1 MIKSPSMMKRLVSPF
16 KWLWQRRRKFD
27 ILASLFLVVIASL
40 FLLGGSQVVLDG
52 AGDRARVFTRGIE
65 FDFTEWVVDAFF
77 QKARAAFLSSERFIP
92 EEERRQLVLD
102 YLQDIRHSQELE
114 RRIENVY
121 ADPDVDDAEAASAEL
136 RQEYDQLKQRLDQ
149 FQPAAE
155 AILQNQVAEVVAEMG
170 LTLGGQP
177 IPPVLYR
184 TTPLPMAL
192 IISPR
197 DVIRQDADI
206 SLVPDL
212 SMDEVT
218 RLEDRVARELDVSTL
233 VVNIGGIG
241 TYPTMVY
248 ETSNLEWLSEV
259 VAHEWIHNYL
269 TQRPLGLSYLSSP
282 ELRTMNETT
291 ASIAGKEI
299 GRVVIERFYPE
310 LLPPP
315 APSEPA
321 TAQPE
326 EPEPAQPVFN
336 FVKEMHT
343 TRVNA
348 DQLLAA
354 GKIAEAEAYMEQRR
368 AFFWDHGYLIR
379 KLNQAYFAFYGAYA
393 DQEGGGAAGTDPV
406 GAAVRELRLRSASLE
421 EFIDRIAWM
430 HSFEQLE
437 SALQT

>member
-1 MIKSPSMMKRLVSPF
+1 MMTRLVSSF
-16 KWLWQRRRKFD
+16 KWLWQRRRWFD
-27 ILASLFLVVIASL
+27 ILASLSLVVIASL

-52 AGDRARVFTRGIE
+52 TGDRARVFTRGIE

-92 EEERRQLVLD
+92 ENERRQLVLD
-102 YLQDIRHSQELE
+102 YLQDTRQAQELE
-114 RRIENVY
+114 WRIENVY
-121 ADPDVDDAEAASAEL
+121 ADPDVEDAEAASAEL
-136 RQEYDQLKQRLDQ
+136 RQEYALLKQRLEQ
-149 FQPAAE
+149 LQPTAE
-155 AILQNQVAEVVAEMG
+155 AVLQSQVAEVVADLD

-184 TTPLPMAL
+184 STPLPLAL

-197 DVIRQDADI
+197 DVIRQDGDI
-206 SLVPDL
+206 SLIPDL
-212 SMDEVT
+212 TLDEIIG
-218 RLEDRVARELDVSTL
+218 LEDKVAQDLDVSTL

-299 GRVVIERFYPE
+299 GRAVIERFYPE

-315 APSEPA
+315 ESSIPA
-321 TAQPE
+321 TA
-326 EPEPAQPVFN
+326 EPEDAEPEQPVFD

-343 TRVNA
+343 TRVMA
-348 DQLLAA
+348 DQLLAE
-354 GKIAEAEAYMEQRR
+354 GKIAEAESYMEGRR
-368 AFFWDHGYLIR
+368 ELFWDNGYLIR
-379 KLNQAYFAFYGAYA
+379 KLNQAYFAFHGAYA
-393 DQEGGGAAGTDPV
+393 DQEGGGAAGSDPV
-406 GAAVRELRLRSASLE
+406 GAAVRELRARSASLE
-421 EFIDRIAWM
+421 EFIERIAWM
-430 HSFEQLE
+430 YSFEQLQG
-437 SALQT
+437 ALQS

>member
-1 MIKSPSMMKRLVSPF
+1 MMKRLVLPF
-16 KWLWQRRRKFD
+16 KWLWQRRRRFD
-27 ILASLFLVVIASL
+27 VLASLSLVMISSL
-40 FLLGGSQVVLDG
+40 FLLGGSQPVLDG

-92 EEERRQLVLD
+92 EDERRELVLD
-102 YLQDIRHSQELE
+102 YLQDIRQSQELE
-114 RRIENVY
+114 WRIENVY
-121 ADPDVDDAEAASAEL
+121 ADPDVEDAEAASADL
-136 RQEYDQLKQRLDQ
+136 SQEYAQLKQRLEQ
-149 FQPAAE
+149 LQPAAE
-155 AILQNQVAEVVAEMG
+155 AVLQSQVAEVVAEMG

-184 TTPLPMAL
+184 STPLPMAL

-197 DVIRQDADI
+197 SVIRQDADI
-206 SLVPDL
+206 SLVPEL
-212 SMDEVT
+212 NIDEIT
-218 RLEDRVARELDVSTL
+218 RLENRVAQELDVSTL

-299 GRVVIERFYPE
+299 GRAVIERFYPE
-310 LLPPP
+310 LLPDPEPPPP
-315 APSEPA
+315 APVAPA
-321 TAQPE
+321 EAA
-326 EPEPAQPVFN
+326 PAQPVFD
-336 FVKEMHT
+336 FVKEMHS
-343 TRVNA
+343 TRVMA
-348 DQLLAA
+348 DQLLAE
-354 GKIAEAEAYMEQRR
+354 GKISEAEAYMEERR
-368 AFFWDHGYLIR
+368 EFFWDNGYLIR

-393 DQEGGGAAGTDPV
+393 DQEGGGAAGSDPV
-406 GAAVRELRLRSASLE
+406 GAAVRELRARSASLG

-430 HSFEQLE
+430 HSFEQLQ
-437 SALQT
+437 SALQS